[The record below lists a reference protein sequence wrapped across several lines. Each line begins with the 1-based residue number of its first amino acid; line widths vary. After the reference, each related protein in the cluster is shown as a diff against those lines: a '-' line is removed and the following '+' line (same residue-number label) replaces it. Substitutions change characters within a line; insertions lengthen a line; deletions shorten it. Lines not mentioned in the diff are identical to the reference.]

1 MTPLDR
7 LLFQQGQRCFFCN
20 RTIPKNEASVDHL
33 VPVSAGGT
41 DRRDNLV
48 ACCKAL
54 NQMFGDMTV
63 KEKLRV
69 VLNQNGKFTCP
80 QVRAEN
86 RIQPLPSS
94 VPVSKAA

>member
-1 MTPLDR
+1 MFLE
-7 LLFQQGQRCFFCN
+7 GQRCFFCH
-20 RTIPKNEASVDHL
+20 RIIPLEEATIEHLIPK
-33 VPVSAGGT
+33 SAGGT
-41 DRRDNLV
+41 DHRDNLV
-48 ACCKAL
+48 LCCKGL
-54 NQMFGDMTV
+54 NQLFGDMTV

-86 RIQPLPSS
+86 RIHPLPSS